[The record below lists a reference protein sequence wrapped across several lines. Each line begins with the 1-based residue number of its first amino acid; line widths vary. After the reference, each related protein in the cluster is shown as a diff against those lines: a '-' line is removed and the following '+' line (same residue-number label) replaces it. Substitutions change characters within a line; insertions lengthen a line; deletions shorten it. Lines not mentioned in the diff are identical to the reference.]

1 MVNREIS
8 NFVESRLK
16 SGSSRGRAVA
26 FQSISFS
33 IIYDTSKWYLLPFVS
48 PSTCTVLLLGC
59 CRANYN
65 SFHLICQMTGQH
77 SVWVCIYC
85 SINRWAVFLREK
97 HPLQLLHTKKGVG
110 LFLTVGLFSGDYGM
124 YTCNDPWTLFLQALG
139 YFYKLGSIAALNPP
153 LVMVI
158 TEEWANII
166 IFPFRRD
173 QDLSLGKLCRVR
185 KDAAVQRGEWNKSR
199 AAGFCV
205 IIYSTKCI
213 CTRTNHLPELRW
225 NAGFQRKSTMWNSD
239 YWWADKCTENREQTP
254 PKENQGPE
262 SQSNLHQGQRQVA
275 IDEEISI
282 PSSSESSQDEAAQGG
297 GASTSDVVWM
307 KVKQI
312 TSLLWL

>member
-110 LFLTVGLFSGDYGM
+110 LFWWWDYFREITVCTHAMIHELYFCRLSG
-124 YTCNDPWTLFLQALG
+124 TFTSWEAL
-139 YFYKLGSIAALNPP
+139 P
-153 LVMVI
+153 
-158 TEEWANII
+158 
-166 IFPFRRD
+166 
-173 QDLSLGKLCRVR
+173 
-185 KDAAVQRGEWNKSR
+185 
-199 AAGFCV
+199 
-205 IIYSTKCI
+205 
-213 CTRTNHLPELRW
+213 H
-225 NAGFQRKSTMWNSD
+225 
-239 YWWADKCTENREQTP
+239 
-254 PKENQGPE
+254 
-262 SQSNLHQGQRQVA
+262 
-275 IDEEISI
+275 
-282 PSSSESSQDEAAQGG
+282 
-297 GASTSDVVWM
+297 
-307 KVKQI
+307 
-312 TSLLWL
+312 